1 MSTLVYYASVIK
13 PQGAVRGSQGDVMAP
28 PSPSGGRTAVPSF
41 RQTNDVTPL
50 SDTHAVR

>member
-28 PSPSGGRTAVPSF
+28 RAHPGAVPRF
-41 RQTNDVTPL
+41 LAFVKRTM
-50 SDTHAVR
+50 